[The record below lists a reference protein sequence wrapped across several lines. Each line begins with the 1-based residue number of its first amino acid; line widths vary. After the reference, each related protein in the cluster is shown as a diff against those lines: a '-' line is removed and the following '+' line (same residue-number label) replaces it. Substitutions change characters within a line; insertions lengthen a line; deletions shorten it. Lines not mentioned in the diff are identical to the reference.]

1 VRPEEGLAPTESLKG
16 LVLRSRLKPGPI
28 VVWVEGMSD
37 PPAFRGNP
45 DSSIVD
51 QVSIIRRSEFNYQQ
65 VLTIGPKFGTADDR
79 AAIAADFTKALEQ
92 LITQGRINA
101 MESLRPTSRRCW
113 MMLRG
118 VPSLP
123 RRLNQSC
130 SAQLA

>member
-1 VRPEEGLAPTESLKG
+1 
-16 LVLRSRLKPGPI
+16 
-28 VVWVEGMSD
+28 MSD

-92 LITQGRINA
+92 LITQGRVNA
-101 MESLRPTSRRCW
+101 NGEFAANFKTLLHDAARRTVATTPVESELLGAARMTLAVTS
-113 MMLRG
+113 
-118 VPSLP
+118 
-123 RRLNQSC
+123 N
-130 SAQLA
+130 